1 MRMKIESYEQL
12 RKAKLLSK
20 QRIKMLEQEIQ
31 DDVQEIKNSLNPVNL
46 ARNAIRNVLT
56 SEKHGLVSES
66 LNIGVNALVK
76 GLLFRN
82 TNFITKTLIA
92 YAAKNLANNMVS
104 KNSDNILD
112 WLQTSLRKLKSKHKH
127 NGQYFDESTANA
139 DLEN

>member
-1 MRMKIESYEQL
+1 MMKIESYEQL
-12 RKAKLLSK
+12 RKAKMLSK
-20 QRIKMLEQEIQ
+20 QRLKMLEQEIK
-31 DDVQEIKNSLNPVNL
+31 DDVQEIKNDLNPANL
-46 ARNAIRNVLT
+46 VRNTVRNMLT

-66 LNIGVNALVK
+66 LNIGVNAIVK

-92 YAAKNLANNMVS
+92 YAAKNLANNMLS

-112 WLQTSLRKLKSKHKH
+112 WLQTSIQKLKSKHKH

>member
-1 MRMKIESYEQL
+1 MTTKIETYEQL
-12 RKAKLLSK
+12 KAAKALSK
-20 QRIKMLEQEIQ
+20 QRIKMLEQEIK
-31 DDVQEIKNSLNPVNL
+31 DDVEGIKHDLNPMNL
-46 ARNAIRNVLT
+46 VGNTVRNMLT

-66 LNIGVNALVK
+66 LNISVNALVK

-92 YAAKNLANNMVS
+92 YAAKNFANNMVM

-112 WLQTSLRKLKSKHKH
+112 WLQSNLKRIKSKHKH
-127 NGQYFDESTANA
+127 NGQYFDESTANV

>member
-1 MRMKIESYEQL
+1 MTKIESYQQL
-12 RKAKLLSK
+12 RAAKALCK
-20 QRIKMLEQEIQ
+20 QRIKNLEH
-31 DDVQEIKNSLNPVNL
+31 EIKSDFEELKHDLNPANL
-46 ARNAIRNVLT
+46 VGNTVRNMLT

-66 LNIGVNALVK
+66 LNIGVNAIVK

-92 YAAKNLANNMVS
+92 YAAKNLANNMVM

-112 WLQTSLRKLKSKHKH
+112 WLQSNLKRLKSKHKH
-127 NGQYFDESTANA
+127 NGQYFDESTVNV